1 MSLEYRVFNPL
12 FDLLIKVLNLLIC
25 IPNLIFRMSYF
36 ELQSRT
42 SLSGFRIKKN
52 SMFCIERT
60 TYLYHANSL
69 VFIRQISEYIYFIC
83 QKGWLQSVITDQ
95 IYLDLEDIVDIQKLM
110 CLVSIAGTYR
120 KPRIGSISSASNL
133 LIEVGITSV
142 LLDVNV
148 MKFKILGMNE
158 IISCNKSKGLKNLTK
173 SIVFFQLTFKH

>member
-1 MSLEYRVFNPL
+1 
-12 FDLLIKVLNLLIC
+12 
-25 IPNLIFRMSYF
+25 
-36 ELQSRT
+36 
-42 SLSGFRIKKN
+42 
-52 SMFCIERT
+52 
-60 TYLYHANSL
+60 
-69 VFIRQISEYIYFIC
+69 
-83 QKGWLQSVITDQ
+83 
-95 IYLDLEDIVDIQKLM
+95 M

-173 SIVFFQLTFKH
+173 CIVFFQLTFKH